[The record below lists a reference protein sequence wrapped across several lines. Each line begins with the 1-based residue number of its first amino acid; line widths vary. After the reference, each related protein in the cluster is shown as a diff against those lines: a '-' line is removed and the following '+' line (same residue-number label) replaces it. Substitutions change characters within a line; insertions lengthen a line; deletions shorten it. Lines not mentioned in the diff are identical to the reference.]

1 MAWYSLWKWFRPWS
15 KRRYPDMIYYYSEYV
30 LKTPEQ
36 REHEKLERQK
46 RARSSMMTLMS
57 ILNTSEY

>member
-15 KRRYPDMIYYYSEYV
+15 KRNYTNMIYYYSEYV

-36 REHEKLERQK
+36 REREKCERQK
-46 RARSSMMTLMS
+46 RA
-57 ILNTSEY
+57 